1 MQPPPA
7 YSPAPS
13 PYAPQSM
20 GAPPAPL
27 AKKGG
32 GVGLIAGIVVAAIV
46 IGAGGYFAYTK
57 FMGPKEPGAE
67 VAQTQQPPAG
77 QDQSAATPGQTPA
90 GPVDTASS
98 QPSVEPVQPSAQ
110 AQSPSTAYQPPP
122 QGGGQRPVNATPSG
136 AYQPAREQT
145 PVQQSPSYAPPP
157 QQSQPAAPAYTPPPS
172 RPAPQP
178 VEERQPILR
187 PERSYPPA
195 PVTPATPQTA
205 TAPPAS
211 TAARYTGPSSGMLMW
226 SGKLDRNAVVTI
238 DGSSASTGTLRGTL
252 PGVPVTLETDLTNIG
267 FAEMPSPSNGWK
279 KVSLRSKKSQNIVIN
294 IRWRV
299 ID

>member
-1 MQPPPA
+1 
-7 YSPAPS
+7 
-13 PYAPQSM
+13 M
-20 GAPPAPL
+20 GAPPAPV
-27 AKKGG
+27 ARKGA
-32 GVGLIAGIVVAAIV
+32 GVGLIAGIVVGAIV
-46 IGAGGYFAYTK
+46 IGAGGYFAYTR

-67 VAQTQQPPAG
+67 VVRTQQPPP
-77 QDQSAATPGQTPA
+77 DQYPGAAASGQTQA
-90 GPVDTASS
+90 GSVDAPPS
-98 QPSVEPVQPSAQ
+98 QSGFAPVQPPPADQ
-110 AQSPSTAYQPPP
+110 TPP
-122 QGGGQRPVNATPSG
+122 QGGGQQPVTATPAGSIPP
-136 AYQPAREQT
+136 ARQPA
-145 PVQQSPSYAPPP
+145 PVQQQPAYTPPP
-157 QQSQPAAPAYTPPPS
+157 QQTQPSTPAYTPPPS
-172 RPAPQP
+172 RPPAQP

-195 PVTPATPQTA
+195 PVTQAPPS

-238 DGSSASTGTLRGTL
+238 DGNGASSGTLTGTL
-252 PGVPVTLETDLTNIG
+252 PGVPVTIETDLTNIG

-279 KVSLRSKKSQNIVIN
+279 KVSLRSKKSQNIVVN